1 MRKIYSKNQD
11 QLLIASII
19 RLNEISDY
27 RKDLSPDEEFLQVS
41 ARKFTELIKVEP
53 HKHFQIDR
61 NTSRTQETWI
71 IIKGKV
77 KAEIFDVNDELI
89 DEEILTDGDCIVLY
103 RGGHSLEV
111 LSKETVMYEVKN
123 GPYFGKNV
131 DREDF

>member
-41 ARKFTELIKVEP
+41 ARKFTELMKVEP
-53 HKHFQIDR
+53 HKHFQIER
-61 NTSRTQETWI
+61 NTSRTQESWI

-123 GPYFGKNV
+123 GPYFGKIN
-131 DREDF
+131 DKTNL

>member
-61 NTSRTQETWI
+61 NTSRTQESWI

-89 DEEILTDGDCIVLY
+89 DKEILTDGDCIVLY

-111 LSKETVMYEVKN
+111 LIKETVMYEVIN
-123 GPYFGKNV
+123 GPYFGRFNDKTNL
-131 DREDF
+131 

>member
-53 HKHFQIDR
+53 HKHFQIER
-61 NTSRTQETWI
+61 NTSRTQESWI

-89 DEEILTDGDCIVLY
+89 DKEILTDGD
-103 RGGHSLEV
+103 
-111 LSKETVMYEVKN
+111 
-123 GPYFGKNV
+123 
-131 DREDF
+131 